1 MKIAIDGPAGAG
13 KSTVAKIIADRLGL
27 TYIDTGAMY
36 RAIAYGLI
44 HYDISETDSNAIVD
58 FVREAEIS
66 LRNNRVY
73 LNDLDVTSQIR
84 EPEVS
89 QMTSVVSV
97 IKEVR
102 SMMVDK
108 QRRIAQGSSVVMDGR
123 DIGSVVLPDAD
134 YKFYL
139 DANLEERARRRE
151 NELEEKGISQTFESV
166 KEDMV
171 QRDFSDMNRQESP
184 LVCTEDAI
192 KICTDHLTIDEVVQ
206 KMIEAVGDGH
216 DL

>member
-13 KSTVAKIIADRLGL
+13 KSTVAKIIADRLGF

-102 SMMVDK
+102 NMMVDK
-108 QRRIAQGSSVVMDGR
+108 QRQIAKGSSVVMDGR

-151 NELEEKGISQTFESV
+151 NELEEKGINQTFESV

>member
-13 KSTVAKIIADRLGL
+13 KSTIAKIIADRLNI

-36 RAIAYGLI
+36 RAIAYGVIL
-44 HYDISETDSNAIVD
+44 YDIPEANRDAIID
-58 FVREAEIS
+58 FAQKAQIDLEGH
-66 LRNNRVY
+66 RVY
-73 LNDLDVTSQIR
+73 LNDQDVTSQIR

-102 SMMVDK
+102 NLMVEK
-108 QRRIAQGSSVVMDGR
+108 QRQIAEGGSVVMDGR

-139 DANLEERARRRE
+139 DANLEERAKRRE
-151 NELEEKGISQTFESV
+151 NELEEKGIYQSYEAV
-166 KEDMV
+166 KNDMV
-171 QRDFSDMNRQESP
+171 RRDYSDMNRSESP
-184 LVCTEDAI
+184 LICTEDAI

-206 KMIEAVGDGH
+206 KVIDAIGEGH

>member
-13 KSTVAKIIADRLGL
+13 KSTVAKIIADRLDL

-102 SMMVDK
+102 NMMVDK
-108 QRRIAQGSSVVMDGR
+108 QRQIAKGSSVVMDGR